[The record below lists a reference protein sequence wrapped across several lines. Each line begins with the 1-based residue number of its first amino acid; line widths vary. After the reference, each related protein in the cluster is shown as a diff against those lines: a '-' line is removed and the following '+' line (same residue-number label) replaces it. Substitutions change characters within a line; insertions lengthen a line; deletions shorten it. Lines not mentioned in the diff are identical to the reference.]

1 MEASIINPL
10 FYKCEIGWF
19 QPFVSSRTFAR
30 LGSGGSFPSPDVS
43 VVIFI
48 DDSHFSDFSFGLGPV
63 NISWVVLSNFLYR
76 RSKTYLLVTRAY
88 LLAGNPNRYWPC
100 QFEGDTGPDF
110 KPIGSFHRAH
120 APSNKEGA

>member
-1 MEASIINPL
+1 MPAAGVEDLTGRYEPG
-10 FYKCEIGWF
+10 K
-19 QPFVSSRTFAR
+19 R
-30 LGSGGSFPSPDVS
+30 
-43 VVIFI
+43 VIFI

-63 NISWVVLSNFLYR
+63 NVSWVVLSNFLYR

-110 KPIGSFHRAH
+110 KQIGSFHRAH
-120 APSNKEGA
+120 APSNKEGALSCETTTHSIAPNW